1 VWRGLSAALAPVA
14 LGVTVGL
21 LAAALVA
28 RVFTSLLAG
37 LSALDPLT
45 YAAVAVTMLSSAV
58 LAGLGAAWRL
68 RRMTPTDALRAN

>member
-1 VWRGLSAALAPVA
+1 MGGDSD
-14 LGVTVGL
+14 TVRDAGK
-21 LAAALVA
+21 ADVPQGTFVA

-45 YAAVAVTMLSSAV
+45 YAAVAVTMLSSAA